1 MVNFGPWVAEI
12 AVPVWGTPAHFNGF
26 WVWLRYCTNVAQWSS
41 TKLCTMLVISW
52 AGTVYIH
59 FWGLLPPNRILLGA
73 KFAFRPSLAF
83 CYICRFTAWHSSS
96 GHQPNFAAFSRGC
109 HPYLAGRPSRW
120 ASAHIL
126 VFPVILRTI
135 ISTQMLSAGEEGT
148 ISCVILWAS
157 DAFVKWTKWV

>member
-1 MVNFGPWVAEI
+1 MYQLGAPQQISMGFGFGFVTAP
-12 AVPVWGTPAHFNGF
+12 TLLNGHQP
-26 WVWLRYCTNVAQWSS
+26 NSAQCWSS
-41 TKLCTMLVISW
+41 PELVQ
-52 AGTVYIH
+52 YIYI
-59 FWGLLPPNRILLGA
+59 FGGSCPPNRILLGA

-83 CYICRFTAWHSSS
+83 CYICSFTAWHLSS